1 MVYTGQSTAEGV
13 RLSVRLCQ
21 HDLGSAPPKSFLHKP
36 VCLLC
41 TVIDAVPLGQY
52 PKGCSDSKLQK
63 SSRPV
68 YIECLCAKHLAL
80 ILLEIRCMSW

>member
-1 MVYTGQSTAEGV
+1 MLHWAKHSGGV
-13 RLSVRLCQ
+13 RVNVRVDQ
-21 HDLGSAPPKSFLHKP
+21 HDLGSAPSKSFLHKP

-41 TVIDAVPLGQY
+41 IFIDAMPLSQY

-80 ILLEIRCMSW
+80 LLLEICCTIW